1 MLTITSAKLLIHDR
15 RSRLKEDI
23 LEASECLR
31 NWQNEGLIKWKE
43 EYFE

>member
-23 LEASECLR
+23 IEASECLR

-43 EYFE
+43 EHFE